1 MEQIR
6 EAIERAKAADP
17 LAASQAPRNEQVSPP
32 VNPVLSRPTALRAD
46 DRALVLNTGFLKSNR
61 IITHDYAEPNAAA
74 FDMLRTQVL
83 QAMDPK
89 DWRFL
94 GVTSPTQGCGK
105 TVTAVNLALSIARQ
119 PERSVLLVDLDLR
132 KPRLATSLGLQID
145 KGVLTALDNRTSLAE
160 ATIQVCIGSQSLT
173 VLPTESPTRGSSDR
187 MASRAMRSLLQQIK
201 QYHASG
207 IVIFDLPP
215 VLPSDD
221 VLTIAP
227 QLDCLLLVAA
237 VGDSS
242 ISEIDQTNKRLQSS
256 EILRIVLNKV
266 PATNSRYYYY

>member
-6 EAIERAKAADP
+6 EAIERARGAQPIAANQTLRNK
-17 LAASQAPRNEQVSPP
+17 LASPP
-32 VNPVLSRPTALRAD
+32 VSPTQSLPTSLHAS
-46 DRALVLNTGFLKSNR
+46 DRALVLNSGYLKSKR
-61 IITHDYAEPNAAA
+61 IIAHDHAEPEAAA

-105 TVTAVNLALSIARQ
+105 TVTATNLALSIARQ
-119 PERSVLLVDLDLR
+119 PERSVLLVDFDLR
-132 KPRLATSLGLQID
+132 RPQVASSLGLQVD
-145 KGVLTALDNRTSLAE
+145 QGVLAALDNRTTMAE
-160 ATIQVCIGSQSLT
+160 ATIQVCIRNQSLS
-173 VLPTESPTRGSSDR
+173 VLPTENSASDSSDR

-201 QYHASG
+201 QDHASD

-215 VLPSDD
+215 TLPTDD

-237 VGDSS
+237 VGGSS
-242 ISEIDQTNKRLQSS
+242 IGEIDESSKRLQSS

-266 PATNSRYYYY
+266 PATTSRYYY

>member
-1 MEQIR
+1 MEPIR
-6 EAIERAKAADP
+6 EAIERAKAAHPIAVHPALRDDRP
-17 LAASQAPRNEQVSPP
+17 PPRLEPAPSRVSPRD
-32 VNPVLSRPTALRAD
+32 VL
-46 DRALVLNTGFLKSNR
+46 DRALVLNGDQLKSKR
-61 IITHDYAEPNAAA
+61 IIAHDYAEPQAAA
-74 FDMLRTQVL
+74 FDVLRTQVL

-119 PERSVLLVDLDLR
+119 PERSVFLVDLDLR
-132 KPRLATSLGLQID
+132 KPQVAASLGLKVD
-145 KGVLTALDNRTSLAE
+145 KGILAALDDR
-160 ATIQVCIGSQSLT
+160 ATLTDATVQVCIGSESLM
-173 VLPTESPTRGSSDR
+173 VLPTESAASGSSDR
-187 MASRAMRSLLQQIK
+187 MASRGMKLLLQQIK
-201 QYHASG
+201 QDRGSN

-237 VGDSS
+237 VGGSTVA
-242 ISEIDQTNKRLQSS
+242 EIEETSKRLQAS

-266 PATNSRYYYY
+266 PRINSKYYY